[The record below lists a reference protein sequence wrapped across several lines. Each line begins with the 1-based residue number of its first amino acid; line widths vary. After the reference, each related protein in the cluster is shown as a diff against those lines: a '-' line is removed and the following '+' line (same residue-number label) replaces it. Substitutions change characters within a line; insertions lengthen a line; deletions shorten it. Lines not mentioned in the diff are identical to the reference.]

1 MANKRD
7 PNKRVFSTWVNKTE
21 LKRFRHI
28 AEVNDVPMSDLVKYF
43 IKIYIRTSSK
53 EQKSA
58 AECARKA
65 SR

>member
-7 PNKRVFSTWVNKTE
+7 PNKRIFSTWVNKTE

-53 EQKSA
+53 EQKST
-58 AECARKA
+58 AEYAKRA